1 MTGDWVWWT
10 GCPDCVGTQGRLFE
24 IAPRGLCLL
33 SETGT
38 LFSGSEGVRDPIS
51 PAKDLGLEAPDK
63 MEDLKVGSVM
73 SPRAV
78 VVILGPGTSS
88 CRANR

>member
-1 MTGDWVWWT
+1 MRSL
-10 GCPDCVGTQGRLFE
+10 QGAFVFSQ
-24 IAPRGLCLL
+24 P
-33 SETGT
+33 GT
-38 LFSGSEGVRDPIS
+38 LFSGSGGVRDPIS

-73 SPRAV
+73 SSRAV